1 MNGMMV
7 PLLILMMT
15 GTVVGQHFGDS
26 SQFRTQSSP
35 TSHSTGNQGN
45 FSPAAKVQPSQ
56 LAPFELSVSNEDIQG
71 LKRTGAVLSSKIE
84 PRDPSTGRILS
95 PEVINGISLVHKN
108 NLNRELPEREIKAE
122 NAGNGLI
129 RFGLNDHDLLNLQ
142 NNKLSFSFDAADRGR
157 FNAVQFYYKKPA
169 QQSNFVR
176 PSEDTGLPNFS
187 PANSRPSFAK
197 TPSHNDLLPLLPPP
211 GPEELPGGIAFEGP
225 VRPLSIPNSQPQR
238 DFGFAS
244 TQPSPWSPEKR
255 PESNPAI
262 NKSSF
267 KLPPDRENQFPS
279 RPGSQFNSD
288 SESLLARTQRLEREK
303 QEREKQEQQQQ
314 WQRAEQDRLARLAQQ
329 SQQPPYGHAE
339 TPGWRDPQ
347 PRSTF
352 TPQPTRSTPTTDL
365 SFEQQVA
372 QRVSEI
378 EQQKRINQYENELS
392 ARTQLIAEREAQL
405 DKERRDMDYE
415 RYMNGLRTQPT
426 RSAQSDYVR
435 PTGPVAGNHYP
446 SGPVID
452 PPERIASRNTRS
464 FLGSGYA
471 NNAYGNSSQDRI
483 ANNTTPLPP
492 RGIKDFA
499 ASVPGVAGNIN
510 GINPARLNNQ
520 ENFSKNEQDKRTQG
534 FVYFMLLCSLGL
546 NIYLGWISR
555 GFYVRYHELADELRE
570 TFTATL

>member
-238 DFGFAS
+238 NFGFAS
-244 TQPSPWSPEKR
+244 TNLALGVRKNAQSQTQRSI
-255 PESNPAI
+255 NPASNCHRI
-262 NKSSF
+262 VKTNF
-267 KLPPDRENQFPS
+267 HPDRAAN
-279 RPGSQFNSD
+279 
-288 SESLLARTQRLEREK
+288 L
-303 QEREKQEQQQQ
+303 
-314 WQRAEQDRLARLAQQ
+314 
-329 SQQPPYGHAE
+329 
-339 TPGWRDPQ
+339 
-347 PRSTF
+347 
-352 TPQPTRSTPTTDL
+352 TPTANL
-365 SFEQQVA
+365 
-372 QRVSEI
+372 
-378 EQQKRINQYENELS
+378 YWPELS
-392 ARTQLIAEREAQL
+392 ALSEKSKSNNSNGREPNKIDLPDSHNNHNNRRMDMPKHPVGATLSRARHLLHSQPDPHQQRTCPSS
-405 DKERRDMDYE
+405 
-415 RYMNGLRTQPT
+415 N
-426 RSAQSDYVR
+426 RSHSAFQ
-435 PTGPVAGNHYP
+435 
-446 SGPVID
+446 
-452 PPERIASRNTRS
+452 
-464 FLGSGYA
+464 
-471 NNAYGNSSQDRI
+471 
-483 ANNTTPLPP
+483 
-492 RGIKDFA
+492 K
-499 ASVPGVAGNIN
+499 
-510 GINPARLNNQ
+510 LN
-520 ENFSKNEQDKRTQG
+520 SKNESTSTKTNCR
-534 FVYFMLLCSLGL
+534 L
-546 NIYLGWISR
+546 
-555 GFYVRYHELADELRE
+555 VRS
-570 TFTATL
+570 